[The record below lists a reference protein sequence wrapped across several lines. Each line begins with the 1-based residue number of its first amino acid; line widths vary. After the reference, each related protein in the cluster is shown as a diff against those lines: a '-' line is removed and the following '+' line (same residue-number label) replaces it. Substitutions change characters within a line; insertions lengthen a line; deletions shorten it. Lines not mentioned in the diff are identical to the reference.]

1 MNTTI
6 AATATAIGKGAIAV
20 IRVSGPKSKGVF
32 KNLTKKKQNP
42 TPNEIKPYWI
52 YDGHERI
59 DQSMIV
65 FFASP
70 HSFTGEDMLE
80 IHCHGSQ
87 VVQQQIL
94 KLLFSLGVKP
104 AKPGEFS
111 ERAYYNGKID
121 IAQAEAIMELVS
133 AENSQVAKLAT
144 RQLAGEFSSQINSV
158 RDDLTKLSASLAA
171 DLDFSEEDT
180 PSVSPQ
186 SIDRTLTTA
195 LIKLQNIKAQSELL
209 PKLHNGIHVALV
221 GLPNAGKSTLLN
233 RLLGYERS
241 IVTEIAGTT
250 RDTVSET
257 IEFEGINYH
266 FTDTAGLNNN
276 PDKVEKIGIKRTYE
290 IIYSADVVLLLIQP
304 GQEKATD
311 SYLKKNEVLNSID
324 KAKIIRV
331 YTKSD
336 ILETPSKGLSISAK
350 KGVGINKLLTK
361 IKAISKA
368 ELVGDINLLTQRQ
381 VDILNKAE
389 LELVSI
395 QNCLGNLS
403 SDIVSAELESVISSL
418 NELTGKQANQ
428 QIIDSIFRNFCIG
441 K

>member
-1 MNTTI
+1 
-6 AATATAIGKGAIAV
+6 
-20 IRVSGPKSKGVF
+20 
-32 KNLTKKKQNP
+32 
-42 TPNEIKPYWI
+42 
-52 YDGHERI
+52 
-59 DQSMIV
+59 MIV
-65 FFASP
+65 FFSSP

-87 VVQQQIL
+87 IVQQQIL
-94 KLLFSLGVKP
+94 ELLFSLGVKP

-121 IAQAEAIMELVS
+121 ITQAEAIMELVS
-133 AENSQVAKLAT
+133 AENSQIAKLAT
-144 RQLAGEFSSQINSV
+144 RQLAGEFSKQINIL
-158 RDDLTKLSASLAA
+158 RDDLAKLSASLAA
-171 DLDFSEEDT
+171 DLDFSEEDI

-186 SIDRTLTTA
+186 SIKQA
-195 LIKLQNIKAQSELL
+195 LIKYINQLQNIKSKSELL

-241 IVTEIAGTT
+241 IVTEVAGTT
-250 RDTVSET
+250 RDTITET

-276 PDKVEKIGIKRTYE
+276 PDKVEKIGIERTYE
-290 IIYSADVVLLLIQP
+290 IISSADVVLLLIPP
-304 GQEKATD
+304 GQESATN
-311 SYLKKNEVLNSID
+311 SYLEKNKILNNID
-324 KAKIIRV
+324 QTKIIRV

-336 ILETPSKGLSISAK
+336 ILKKTGKYLSISEK
-350 KGVGINKLLTK
+350 KGIGIDKLLTK
-361 IKAISKA
+361 IKTISKA

-389 LELVSI
+389 AELVSI
-395 QNCLGNLS
+395 YKELGNLS
-403 SDIVSAELESVISSL
+403 SDIISAELESVIASL
-418 NELTGKQANQ
+418 NELTGQQANQ